1 MSDFS
6 PQMDLRKL
14 NNSGKRFSYRVATL
28 IRTAKIHAMDN
39 SAMDYSL
46 KVAATS
52 SNQLLEI
59 LGDVTLMGQT
69 DTIHVNDFRI
79 RFDRSLLGQI
89 TFLNRFLHQRGVGG
103 FLLSSES
110 DPGEWRGVIEVLK
123 EAPVLQEEVGPEA
136 PTQDGSA
143 NLNVALGDLG
153 VEGIR
158 FAPIMQLR
166 RGTLGGQYG
175 GEGESVR
182 VAASRSL
189 QLYLRAIR
197 AVDAMQRNVGGKRM
211 HVGVARIVQYLVDQ
225 AFDDPRQHL
234 ALVNLKSDAE
244 YRLRHPVHTMI
255 LAIGMGQRLGL
266 SRASLLDLG
275 LAILMADIGMTEL
288 PEDIYE
294 TGSDLSAEQREW
306 IERHPLDSITAVLE
320 SKRFNSSVQRWLM
333 CAFEQHMGLD
343 NGGYPRALEWEAPH
357 LFSRIFS
364 VCETYDALTTTTPW
378 REGLLPD
385 EALSVMMEQS
395 GTTLDPGLVTHLVNM
410 LGRYPLGSVLMLST
424 GEVCVVFSTP
434 VEAENVLR
442 PVVKI
447 LLDSSGAP
455 APAGMIVDL
464 RERDEVGRYLRSVRK
479 TVDPESLGLDLNRAL
494 YC

>member
-1 MSDFS
+1 
-6 PQMDLRKL
+6 
-14 NNSGKRFSYRVATL
+14 
-28 IRTAKIHAMDN
+28 
-39 SAMDYSL
+39 
-46 KVAATS
+46 
-52 SNQLLEI
+52 
-59 LGDVTLMGQT
+59 
-69 DTIHVNDFRI
+69 
-79 RFDRSLLGQI
+79 
-89 TFLNRFLHQRGVGG
+89 
-103 FLLSSES
+103 
-110 DPGEWRGVIEVLK
+110 
-123 EAPVLQEEVGPEA
+123 
-136 PTQDGSA
+136 
-143 NLNVALGDLG
+143 
-153 VEGIR
+153 
-158 FAPIMQLR
+158 
-166 RGTLGGQYG
+166 
-175 GEGESVR
+175 
-182 VAASRSL
+182 
-189 QLYLRAIR
+189 
-197 AVDAMQRNVGGKRM
+197 
-211 HVGVARIVQYLVDQ
+211 
-225 AFDDPRQHL
+225 
-234 ALVNLKSDAE
+234 
-244 YRLRHPVHTMI
+244 MI

-320 SKRFNSSVQRWLM
+320 SKRFDSSVQRWLM